1 MSGLDDTPLR
11 GLCIFGLSYT
21 DQLMIAG
28 GDRLVRAVRDQIIG
42 LLRDSFGRDRVSEA
56 PASGWIV
63 VSLGGDSRAA
73 LTHRV
78 RQALDRIP
86 GCRVQAG
93 DAFFSTAAFAG
104 IIWTDGPGGDP
115 EALTRQ
121 AAAACAMAWSRG
133 MDLVEYGAS
142 DQAALLAATNNAFLL
157 SDVIPAMEEERL
169 ILHAQPIIDLNATRP
184 SSFYEVLV
192 KMQDANGR
200 IHSPMTF
207 LPLVERTHLICIMDE
222 WIIRKAILG
231 HAADLGL
238 RPAINI
244 SLNISGRTLSGAGF
258 WRTIDR
264 IMTEAAVDPARI
276 QFEVTESSAIHDF
289 VQARANV
296 TALRAMGCSV
306 ALDDFGAGLSG
317 FSYLTDL
324 EVDCIKLDGRLVAN
338 VVCPERRELRIIE
351 AIVALCD
358 RLGLIVVAEHV
369 SSREIFEVLRDLG
382 VTRMQGYFT
391 GGPVLYRD
399 VFTAPHA

>member
-1 MSGLDDTPLR
+1 MCGLDDTALR

-28 GDRLVRAVRDQIIG
+28 GDRLVRAVRDQVIG
-42 LLRDSFGRDRVSEA
+42 LLCDRFGCDRVSEA

-63 VSLGGDSRAA
+63 VTLVGDSRAA
-73 LTHRV
+73 LADLV

-93 DAFFSTAAFAG
+93 GAYFSTAAFAG
-104 IIWTDGPGGDP
+104 IIWSDDGGGDP
-115 EALTRQ
+115 AALTRQ
-121 AAAACAMAWSRG
+121 AAAACAMAGARG
-133 MDLVEYGAS
+133 TDLVEYDAS
-142 DQAALLAATNNAFLL
+142 DSAAVLAATNSAFLL
-157 SDVIPAMEEERL
+157 SDAMSAMEDSRL

-184 SSFYEVLV
+184 TSFYEVLV

-200 IHSPMTF
+200 IHAPLTF
-207 LPLVERTHLICIMDE
+207 LPLVERTHMICIMDE

-238 RPAINI
+238 RPDINI
-244 SLNISGRTLSGAGF
+244 SLNVSGRTLSGAGF
-258 WRTIDR
+258 WRKIDR

-289 VQARANV
+289 AQARANV
-296 TALRAMGCSV
+296 TALRAMGCLV

-324 EVDCIKLDGRLVAN
+324 EVDCVKLDGRLVAN
-338 VVCPERRELRIIE
+338 VVCPDRRELRIIE
-351 AIVALCD
+351 AIVGLCD
-358 RLGLIVVAEHV
+358 RLGLMVVGEHV
-369 SSREIFEVLRDLG
+369 SSREILEALRDLG

-391 GGPVLYRD
+391 GGPVLYTD
-399 VFTAPHA
+399 VFAAPRA